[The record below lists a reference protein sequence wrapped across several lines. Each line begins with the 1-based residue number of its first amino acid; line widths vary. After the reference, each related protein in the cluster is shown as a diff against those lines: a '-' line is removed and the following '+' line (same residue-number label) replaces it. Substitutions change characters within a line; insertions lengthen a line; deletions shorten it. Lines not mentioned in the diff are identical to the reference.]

1 MIKVAYKY
9 NIAVTFKQAAQ
20 FWNGVFNVSI
30 LDVRGRTTCRFVDS
44 PINRDR
50 FRFSA
55 GRKKTSGTTAGTLS
69 IVKMLNVGQEGNRL
83 SSN

>member
-30 LDVRGRTTCRFVDS
+30 LDVRGREQRADS
-44 PINRDR
+44 LIPQLIAIDSGFLRDE
-50 FRFSA
+50 
-55 GRKKTSGTTAGTLS
+55 RKLPAL
-69 IVKMLNVGQEGNRL
+69 RL
-83 SSN
+83 AHCPL